1 MSNEKEKEWY
11 KIILECR
18 KQKCY
23 KCNMYYGL
31 YMVTFR
37 TFSWHFPRV
46 LKYQN
51 NPKLCWMYSIVYA
64 VKCEL
69 YICKVSYVTL
79 TWYEYQ
85 KHTKQSSKNGIYQ
98 KFYILI

>member
-1 MSNEKEKEWY
+1 MGYIWS
-11 KIILECR
+11 
-18 KQKCY
+18 
-23 KCNMYYGL
+23 
-31 YMVTFR
+31 FR

-69 YICKVSYVTL
+69 YIYKVSYVTL
-79 TWYEYQ
+79 TSMNI
-85 KHTKQSSKNGIYQ
+85 KNTKQSSKNGIYQ